1 MQSDRIEHSARRAAA
16 GLASGLVLGWGV
28 VCGAWAAADTPAKL
42 DGVKIV
48 SAEDARQMHA
58 RGVPLIDTRVAT
70 EYADKTIK
78 GATSVPYR
86 EKSAKDVKFDRK
98 QDQFDLSKLPADKNA
113 PLVFFCNS
121 GECWKSYKASV
132 VARDAGYKQVY
143 WLRGGMPEWVGKG
156 LPTQ

>member
-1 MQSDRIEHSARRAAA
+1 MKNDKIEQRGRGMAA
-16 GLASGLVLGWGV
+16 GLLGALALGLGV
-28 VCGAWAAADTPAKL
+28 VSGASAADTPDSL
-42 DGVKIV
+42 SGVKIV
-48 SAEDARQMHA
+48 SAEDALKMGG

-78 GATSVPYR
+78 GAKSVPYR
-86 EKSAKDVKFDRK
+86 EKSAKEVKFDRSK
-98 QDQFDLSKLPADKNA
+98 DEFDLSKLPADKNA

-132 VARDAGYKQVY
+132 VARDAGYKQIH
-143 WLRGGMPEWVGKG
+143 WLRGGMPEWVSKG